1 MKWKNVEQFN
11 FTPGFLAKHMS
22 SRLPDGE
29 PPLSVKEMLNA
40 IAYDTA
46 VEEII
51 NVAMYMRHQAVSRGD
66 GPK

>member
-1 MKWKNVEQFN
+1 MKWKNVEQFD

-22 SRLPDGE
+22 SRLPEGE

-40 IAYDTA
+40 IAFDTA

-51 NVAMYMRHQAVSRGD
+51 NTAMYMRHQAVNRRD
-66 GPK
+66 